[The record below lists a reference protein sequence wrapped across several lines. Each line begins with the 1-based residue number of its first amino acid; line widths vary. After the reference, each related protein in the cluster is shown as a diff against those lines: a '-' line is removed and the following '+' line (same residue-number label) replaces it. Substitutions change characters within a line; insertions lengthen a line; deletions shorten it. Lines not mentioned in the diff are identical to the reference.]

1 MDNIDIQEYF
11 MKRRTV
17 RRFSDRPLTDAEL
30 RRVLTAAAK
39 APTCGNMQLYSII
52 LTRDPERKELLAK
65 QHFCQPATKA
75 PAMSLLIFRVMISIL
90 VFIVLFFLVSTFRL
104 PPLSCLNHTVRGS
117 DVSRGCG

>member
-52 LTRDPERKELLAK
+52 LPPDP
-65 QHFCQPATKA
+65 KA
-75 PAMSLLIFRVMISIL
+75 RSSSPSSISA
-90 VFIVLFFLVSTFRL
+90 
-104 PPLSCLNHTVRGS
+104 
-117 DVSRGCG
+117 SRPQRPRPY